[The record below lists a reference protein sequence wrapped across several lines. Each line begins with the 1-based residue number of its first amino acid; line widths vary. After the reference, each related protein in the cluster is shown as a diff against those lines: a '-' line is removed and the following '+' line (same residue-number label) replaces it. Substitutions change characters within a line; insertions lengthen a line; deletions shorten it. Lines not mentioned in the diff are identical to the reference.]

1 MIFHPVYIII
11 TGSVSR
17 GKTTFVKNLIDEGVI
32 TKPRGFLFPA
42 TDRTEHGPASTYSL
56 LPFNIKSSG
65 IWATYDGTWSF
76 NDDLRLRCLSE
87 LAVPSDGHTLIMD
100 DIGPQE
106 CEGKG
111 FSDILTGFE
120 TSYYENAIL
129 IVKKRKLN
137 EFKQK
142 FGIEPHLIIDLDET
156 DPADGSRAV
165 SEALSHHRLRRIG
178 IFSGYSAIT
187 EIGLGSLLHL
197 YRIPLKGQFLSTL
210 QMIMLICYGKV
221 LGGKGL
227 FRISFITAILKVF
240 SPMHN
245 PIKPMFFIWLQG
257 SIFALPIAIVGW
269 NLFSVLMGA
278 ILLGGAITG
287 ISLLMNWLTFGQVWF
302 DAFNNLSMKITAFF
316 GMKLGLFA
324 VILILTGFRGAV
336 NAIFAFVSWRGVFL
350 RRFSSLPGKKLPLT
364 STPHRTK
371 TTWKTSLM
379 GAFRQFFKPT
389 FAIFWLLSLLV
400 ILLFGAKSTD
410 MWFIVL
416 RAFIITIAVFT
427 IAGKINVTKLMSRFD
442 KSGKHGLSTSIK
454 ASCDILGLKN
464 KD

>member
-11 TGSVSR
+11 TGAVSR
-17 GKTTFVKNLIDEGVI
+17 GKTTFVKNLIDDGVI
-32 TKPRGFLFPA
+32 TRPRGFLFPA
-42 TDRTEHGPASTYSL
+42 HDRTENGPASTYSL
-56 LPFNIKSSG
+56 LPYNIKSSG
-65 IWATYDGTWSF
+65 IWATYDGSWSF

-87 LAVPSDGHTLIMD
+87 LSKPSDGQTLIMD

-129 IVKKRKLN
+129 IVKKRKLK
-137 EFKQK
+137 EFREK
-142 FGIEPHLIIDLDET
+142 FGIEPVLTIDLDET
-156 DPADGSRAV
+156 EPLAARRV
-165 SEALSHHRLRRIG
+165 ISEALSHHRLRRIG
-178 IFSGYSAIT
+178 LFSGYSAIT
-187 EIGLGSLLHL
+187 EIGLGSILHL

-227 FRISFITAILKVF
+227 FRISLITAILKIF

-245 PIKPMFFIWLQG
+245 PVKPMFFIWIQG
-257 SIFALPIAIVGW
+257 SIFALPIAIAGW
-269 NLFSVLMGA
+269 NLFSVTIGA
-278 ILLGGAITG
+278 VLLGAAITG

-316 GMKLGLFA
+316 GIKLGLFA
-324 VILILTGFRGAV
+324 VIVILVAFRGAI
-336 NAIFAFVSWRGVFL
+336 NAIFGFISWKGIFL
-350 RRFSSLPGKKLPLT
+350 RRFASLPGKKLTLHAPN
-364 STPHRTK
+364 RTK
-371 TTWKTSLM
+371 TTWKTAVVN
-379 GAFRQFFKPT
+379 AFRQFFKPT

-410 MWFIVL
+410 MWFIVI
-416 RAFIITIAVFT
+416 RAFIVTIAVFT
-427 IAGKINVTKLMSRFD
+427 IAGKINVTRLMSYFD

-454 ASCDILGLKN
+454 ASCDLLGLN
-464 KD
+464 KEE